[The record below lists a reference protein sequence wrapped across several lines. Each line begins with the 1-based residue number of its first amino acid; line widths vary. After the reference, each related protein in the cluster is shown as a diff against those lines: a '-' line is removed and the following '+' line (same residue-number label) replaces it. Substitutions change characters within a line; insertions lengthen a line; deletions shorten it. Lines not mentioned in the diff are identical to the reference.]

1 MYCLHTDDPG
11 VLFSANSIGHK
22 GAEAL
27 ARALHDNT
35 TLMVLDLR

>member
-1 MYCLHTDDPG
+1 MYSSDTDDSG

-27 ARALHDNT
+27 AKALHDNK